1 MIFSAGHLLEVG
13 RVIKTHGYEGKL
25 RFELFNGIEIN
36 QKEPIFMMFDHKPVP
51 FFMTEIST
59 KNPFIVGLQDVTTLT
74 HAQQFLNKA
83 LYLPIL
89 DTDTDEDDD
98 SVVGYQVVD
107 NNLGN
112 LGPVKEVIE
121 NSAQDL
127 LLVTYGDKELLIP
140 FVDAIVE
147 DINDDS
153 RVIIVT
159 VPDGLIHIDQ

>member
-51 FFMTEIST
+51 FFINEIST
-59 KNPFIVGLQDVTTLT
+59 KNPYIVAIQDVSNLE
-74 HAQQFLNKA
+74 HAQSFLSKA
-83 LYLPIL
+83 LYLPVDQL
-89 DTDTDEDDD
+89 DFDEDEDTLI
-98 SVVGYQVVD
+98 GYLVVD

-127 LLVTYGDKELLIP
+127 LLITYGQKEILIP

-147 DINDDS
+147 DVNDDA

-159 VPDGLIHIDQ
+159 VPDGLIQLDS